1 MKSTE
6 NNLHHL
12 FDEKVAANMAA
23 AFLFLAGGE
32 LYFLKLMKLMYLAER
47 KSYQLYAEPI
57 VGDRMVS
64 MNYGPV
70 LSNTYNLIK
79 TGSNQVAEG
88 GWETWVSDAENY
100 KLKLRKS
107 LNSIEDLPMLS
118 EAQIEIVY
126 SIWSEFKDYDRFELA
141 KHTHNICPEWEDPDG
156 SMYPIDLSRLIK
168 VLNYDDVA
176 ISHILNDLREQA
188 LIKERILN
196 ATTAS

>member
-6 NNLHHL
+6 NNLHHI

-70 LSNTYNLIK
+70 LSNTYN
-79 TGSNQVAEG
+79 
-88 GWETWVSDAENY
+88 
-100 KLKLRKS
+100 
-107 LNSIEDLPMLS
+107 
-118 EAQIEIVY
+118 
-126 SIWSEFKDYDRFELA
+126 
-141 KHTHNICPEWEDPDG
+141 
-156 SMYPIDLSRLIK
+156 
-168 VLNYDDVA
+168 
-176 ISHILNDLREQA
+176 
-188 LIKERILN
+188 
-196 ATTAS
+196 